1 MTAIV
6 DYQQAFEGDAH
17 FTQALPSRAD
27 VERWAAAVL
36 EHQQAGEQELTIRFV
51 GEDES
56 SQLNG
61 DYRGKHAPTNVLSFP
76 FECPPGITLNLLGD
90 LVICV
95 PVIHKEAEQQKKSVS
110 DHYTHM
116 IVHGLLHL
124 MGFDHIDEAEAQE
137 MESLEI
143 AILSGLG
150 IDDPYQEH

>member
-6 DYQQAFEGDAH
+6 DYQQAYEGDAQL
-17 FTQALPSRAD
+17 TCALPSEAD
-27 VERWAAAVL
+27 VVRWASAVL
-36 EHQQAGEQELTIRFV
+36 EQQQVGDQEVTVRFV

-61 DYRGKHAPTNVLSFP
+61 DYRGKHYPTNVLSFP
-76 FECPPGITLNLLGD
+76 FECPPGIELNLLGD
-90 LVICV
+90 LVVCV
-95 PVIHKEAEQQKKSVS
+95 PVIHQEAEQQKKSVS

-124 MGFDHIDEAEAQE
+124 MGFDHIEEAEAQE

-143 AILSGLG
+143 AILSRLG